1 MPSGFFYLNRLT
13 KYWHKN
19 NNSRAKSDEK
29 TLMTKDTLLHKAY
42 LVSRKSISRV
52 VAKIVPPHEIE
63 DIVQETYVRICKIE
77 NSDNINS
84 PKSFIYKTAR
94 NLALDYQ
101 KQAKI
106 RLVDGIDNMEA
117 LEQLLCEQ
125 YKDEMYEST
134 LTDNEFSNFCEAV
147 RLLPIQCRKVFVLKK
162 VYGYSQREI
171 AAQLELSESTVEK
184 HIATGM
190 KRCTLFM
197 RQSNKSTYNEPAP
210 SANLSAGGKYE

>member
-77 NSDNINS
+77 NSDNT
-84 PKSFIYKTAR
+84 KMRCMRAH
-94 NLALDYQ
+94 
-101 KQAKI
+101 
-106 RLVDGIDNMEA
+106 
-117 LEQLLCEQ
+117 
-125 YKDEMYEST
+125 
-134 LTDNEFSNFCEAV
+134 
-147 RLLPIQCRKVFVLKK
+147 LPIMNFRIFVK
-162 VYGYSQREI
+162 
-171 AAQLELSESTVEK
+171 
-184 HIATGM
+184 
-190 KRCTLFM
+190 
-197 RQSNKSTYNEPAP
+197 P
-210 SANLSAGGKYE
+210 